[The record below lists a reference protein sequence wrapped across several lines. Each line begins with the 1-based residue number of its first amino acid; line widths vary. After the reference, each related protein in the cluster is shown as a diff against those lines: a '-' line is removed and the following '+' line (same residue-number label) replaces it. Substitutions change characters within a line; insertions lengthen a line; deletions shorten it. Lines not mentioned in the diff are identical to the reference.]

1 MSDGISTTDWPS
13 NRSVEHRRA
22 EIDATIT
29 LWVGNQRLDAALK
42 AAELGALSF
51 LQKAVVMRNGL
62 LISCIKHCRLNPR
75 AEAKIPI
82 LIMIMFLADNA
93 AGICYLGV
101 MRMAEIFQRTKTCII
116 NNIAALEA
124 DGLIGV
130 DRKDGMLNCYWPLI
144 PAALAEMSANPIWFV
159 DALSTKPKSR
169 IFKTPDEAIAAA
181 TEDGNLST
189 PKDRSTAVDR
199 STAAS
204 EPVNSSERT
213 GQLQRDSISSLNSS
227 PTSGSSEGSSTQEKT
242 DRREDKGSAYNAQR
256 TFQTTH
262 HGKLC
267 KGAGWLG
274 VLNPEVADRKAYARA
289 NVTVSRSGKVSIGSD
304 YRAELISEGF
314 TDGRI
319 ETGLI
324 SACKHI
330 EGNDPEK
337 WMRTVRT
344 ACGWAKRDDANAAK
358 KPAPFAGR
366 SVNSSL

>member
-1 MSDGISTTDWPS
+1 MSDGISPTDWPS
-13 NRSVEHRRA
+13 NRSVHDRRA

-62 LISCIKHCRLNPR
+62 LISCIKHCRMNPR

-82 LIMIMFLADNA
+82 LIMIMFLADNT

-130 DRKDGMLNCYWPLI
+130 NRKDGLPNCYWPLI

-189 PKDRSTAVDR
+189 LTTGQLQLTGQLQRANRSTL
-199 STAAS
+199 AS
-204 EPVNSSERT
+204 EPVNCS
-213 GQLQRDSISSLNSS
+213 
-227 PTSGSSEGSSTQEKT
+227 
-242 DRREDKGSAYNAQR
+242 
-256 TFQTTH
+256 
-262 HGKLC
+262 
-267 KGAGWLG
+267 
-274 VLNPEVADRKAYARA
+274 
-289 NVTVSRSGKVSIGSD
+289 VTVSLLLTQLYLGGQAPQKKRMQPTHPNGQLRWPWGL
-304 YRAELISEGF
+304 LIQEQHN
-314 TDGRI
+314 GRPYGQAHHRRRI
-319 ETGLI
+319 LGPSFAKSLAI
-324 SACKHI
+324 
-330 EGNDPEK
+330 
-337 WMRTVRT
+337 RTSTT
-344 ACGWAKRDDANAAK
+344 ASNRRWR
-358 KPAPFAGR
+358 
-366 SVNSSL
+366 